1 MPRNKGMNRC
11 SLREASKSD
20 ILPVFFSISTV
31 STGIKLE
38 KIKQEKKITLAFS
51 EICGRS
57 KMRIPKAPSDIIIG
71 LKMMEVK
78 SASFSL

>member
-1 MPRNKGMNRC
+1 MPRNKGMNLC

-20 ILPVFFSISTV
+20 ILPVFFRISTV

-38 KIKQEKKITLAFS
+38 KRKQEKKIALAFS
-51 EICGRS
+51 EMCMWS

-78 SASFSL
+78 RASFSL